1 MTKDGEEQE
10 HSGFLLYPES
20 ATSTLELDGI
30 AQMVANRCSTA
41 GGQDLLDA
49 WMIPLTEEGEWTQ
62 RRQAY
67 QECFAWLKRGSAW
80 PSLHWELKDSIWP
93 YLATEGYVL
102 NEDQTAQLWPAVRTA
117 LGMLHFAEK
126 HAEALMNLR
135 AQLRSLPSPDPAYK
149 AMVEVLGQDG
159 RLSPQA
165 SPALARLTVQLQRKQ
180 QEAREWMEAFLRKAR
195 ESGWATDLGVT
206 LRDDR
211 YVMVLNAE
219 GRKQVDGI
227 VHDVSASGQHFYVE
241 PAQAS
246 TYNNDLRECE
256 WAIRREKYRL
266 LAQLSEQ
273 IRPHAVGIRQWAS
286 LVYQWDVLQ
295 AVCSWSLQFPEA
307 NFPRLEAGVQD
318 WMAAYHPLLWME
330 GQTKGV
336 KIWPYSWRMSPE
348 QRFLVV
354 SGPNAGGKSVF
365 LKTVGLLQILFQ
377 CGWPLPCD
385 ASSVSCLMQGVVLGM
400 GDRQNLHQDLS
411 TYAAHLQLMAHALK
425 VAGSDHLILL
435 DEFGAGT
442 DPALGG
448 PLAEALLEPWLR
460 EGPKVLLNTHYGNLK
475 RLASQ
480 WPTVQD
486 ARMGFDTT
494 TLKPTYQL
502 LVGAPGSSYAMELAR
517 RAGLPDTVLAR
528 ATELT
533 ETTDLQ
539 SENLLVEWMDQK
551 QKAEELLKL
560 SQYKEELLDKLL
572 RKQEVADQE
581 ALSKREE
588 LSQNLR
594 NKGRRLLEEQRRA
607 MGFVL
612 QQFKTD
618 LDELRKDLR
627 SISPM
632 NAPGAAWNKALQALE
647 QGALQLQS
655 MENKLLESTRLTIP
669 PQDASQNQDESQ
681 GQAPGQGQV
690 PAEDFGSAFKVGQLV
705 KFRDGQLRG
714 EVLNS
719 NAKETEWMVESVRM
733 RTETARLIPASPFTV
748 NNPFKALSKRN
759 PKAESWAPKAESFV
773 PKAVEGGPLPNQ
785 VVDLRGLR
793 MHEWELPLQQR
804 LDRAV
809 VAGEDRI
816 YVLHGKGTGALRQG
830 VRDYLKR
837 QHHVKGLQDAPM
849 EAGGSG
855 WTWVDLG

>member
-1 MTKDGEEQE
+1 
-10 HSGFLLYPES
+10 
-20 ATSTLELDGI
+20 
-30 AQMVANRCSTA
+30 
-41 GGQDLLDA
+41 
-49 WMIPLTEEGEWTQ
+49 
-62 RRQAY
+62 
-67 QECFAWLKRGSAW
+67 
-80 PSLHWELKDSIWP
+80 
-93 YLATEGYVL
+93 
-102 NEDQTAQLWPAVRTA
+102 
-117 LGMLHFAEK
+117 
-126 HAEALMNLR
+126 
-135 AQLRSLPSPDPAYK
+135 
-149 AMVEVLGQDG
+149 
-159 RLSPQA
+159 
-165 SPALARLTVQLQRKQ
+165 
-180 QEAREWMEAFLRKAR
+180 
-195 ESGWATDLGVT
+195 
-206 LRDDR
+206 
-211 YVMVLNAE
+211 
-219 GRKQVDGI
+219 
-227 VHDVSASGQHFYVE
+227 
-241 PAQAS
+241 
-246 TYNNDLRECE
+246 
-256 WAIRREKYRL
+256 
-266 LAQLSEQ
+266 
-273 IRPHAVGIRQWAS
+273 
-286 LVYQWDVLQ
+286 
-295 AVCSWSLQFPEA
+295 
-307 NFPRLEAGVQD
+307 
-318 WMAAYHPLLWME
+318 
-330 GQTKGV
+330 
-336 KIWPYSWRMSPE
+336 
-348 QRFLVV
+348 
-354 SGPNAGGKSVF
+354 
-365 LKTVGLLQILFQ
+365 
-377 CGWPLPCD
+377 
-385 ASSVSCLMQGVVLGM
+385 
-400 GDRQNLHQDLS
+400 DRQDLHQDLS

-502 LVGAPGSSYAMELAR
+502 LFGAPGSSYAMELAR

-572 RKQEVADQE
+572 RKQEVAEQE
-581 ALSKREE
+581 ALNKREE

-627 SISPM
+627 SVSPM

-655 MENKLLESTRLTIP
+655 MENKLLESTRLTNP
-669 PQDASQNQDESQ
+669 PQDAGQNQVESQ
-681 GQAPGQGQV
+681 GQAPGQGQA
-690 PAEDFGSAFKVGQLV
+690 PAEDYGSAFKVGQLV

-719 NAKETEWMVESVRM
+719 DAKETEWMVESVRM

-748 NNPFKALSKRN
+748 NNPFKAQSKRN
-759 PKAESWAPKAESFV
+759 PKAESWAPKAESWA

-837 QHHVKGLQDAPM
+837 QHYVKGLQDAPM

-855 WTWVDLG
+855 WTWVNLG

>member
-1 MTKDGEEQE
+1 MTKVVEDREY
-10 HSGFLLYPES
+10 SGFLLYPES

-30 AQMVANRCSTA
+30 AQMVAERCSTA
-41 GGQDLLDA
+41 GGQALLDV
-49 WMIPLTEEGEWTQ
+49 WMIPLTEEGEWMQ

-67 QECFAWLKRGSAW
+67 HECYAWLKRGSAW

-117 LGMLHFAEK
+117 LGMLQFAEK

-135 AQLRSLPSPDPAYK
+135 AQLRSLPSPEPAYK

-165 SPALARLTVQLQRKQ
+165 SPVLARLTVQLQRKQ

-241 PAQAS
+241 PAHAS

-318 WMAAYHPLLWME
+318 WMAAYHPLLWLE

-336 KIWPYSWRMSPE
+336 KIWPYSWRLGPE
-348 QRFLVV
+348 KRFLVV

-385 ASSVSCLMQGVVLGM
+385 ASSASCLMQGLVLGM
-400 GDRQNLHQDLS
+400 GDRQDLHQDLS
-411 TYAAHLQLMAHALK
+411 TYAAHLQLIAHALK

-486 ARMGFDTT
+486 ARMGFNTT

-502 LVGAPGSSYAMELAR
+502 LIGAPGSSYAMELAR

-572 RKQEVADQE
+572 RKQEDAEQE
-581 ALSKREE
+581 ALHKREE
-588 LSQNLR
+588 QWQNLR
-594 NKGRRLLEEQRRA
+594 NKGRRLLEDQRRE

-612 QQFKTD
+612 QQFKED

-647 QGALQLQS
+647 QGAMQLQS
-655 MENKLLESTRLTIP
+655 MENKLLESKPLTNPLKDVGQIKNTGQIMNIGQS
-669 PQDASQNQDESQ
+669 QDL
-681 GQAPGQGQV
+681 
-690 PAEDFGSAFKVGQLV
+690 AEDFGSAFKVGQLV
-705 KFRDGQLRG
+705 KFKDGQLRG

-719 NAKETEWMVESVRM
+719 DAKETEWMVESVRM
-733 RTETARLIPASPFTV
+733 RTETARLIPASPFVV

-759 PKAESWAPKAESFV
+759 PKAESWASKSESRAPKAM
-773 PKAVEGGPLPNQ
+773 EGGPLPNQ

-816 YVLHGKGTGALRQG
+816 YILHGKGSGALRQG

>member
-1 MTKDGEEQE
+1 MTKDGEDQE

-93 YLATEGYVL
+93 YMATEGYVL

-117 LGMLHFAEK
+117 LGMLQFAEK
-126 HAEALMNLR
+126 HAEALTELR
-135 AQLRSLPSPDPAYK
+135 AQLRSLPSPEPAYK

-273 IRPHAVGIRQWAS
+273 IRPHALGIRQWAS

-318 WMAAYHPLLWME
+318 WMAAYHPLLWLE
-330 GQTKGV
+330 GQSKGV

-385 ASSVSCLMQGVVLGM
+385 ASSASCLMQGVVLGM
-400 GDRQNLHQDLS
+400 GDRQDLHQDLS

-572 RKQEVADQE
+572 RKQEEADQE
-581 ALSKREE
+581 AFRNREE

-627 SISPM
+627 SVSPM

-647 QGALQLQS
+647 QGAQQLQS
-655 MENKLLESTRLTIP
+655 MENKLLESTIFNNP
-669 PQDASQNQDESQ
+669 PHGAGQNNEAGQNQGAVQD
-681 GQAPGQGQV
+681 QA

-719 NAKETEWMVESVRM
+719 DAKETEWMVESVRM

-759 PKAESWAPKAESFV
+759 LKAESWAPKAESWAH
-773 PKAVEGGPLPNQ
+773 KAVEAGPLPNQ

>member
-1 MTKDGEEQE
+1 MRQVDENQP
-10 HSGFLLYPES
+10 SVGFNLFPES
-20 ATSTLELDGI
+20 ALSTLELDWIG
-30 AQMVANRCSTA
+30 QQVTDRCATG
-41 GGQDLLDA
+41 GGQSLLET
-49 WMIPLTEEGEWTQ
+49 WMIPLTEEREWMK

-67 QECFAWLKRGSAW
+67 QECYGWLKRGAAW
-80 PSLHWELKDSIWP
+80 PSLHWEVMDTMWP

-102 NEDQTAQLWPAVRTA
+102 DEDQTAHLWPAVRTA
-117 LGMLHFAEK
+117 LGILQFTEK
-126 HAEALMNLR
+126 HADALPTLR
-135 AQLRSLPSPDPAYK
+135 AEVRSLPSPEPAYL

-165 SPALARLTVQLQRKQ
+165 SPTLARLTVQLHRKQ
-180 QEAREWMEAFLRKAR
+180 QEVREWMDTFLRRAR
-195 ESGWATDLGVT
+195 ESGWATDLGIT

-211 YVMVLNAE
+211 YVLILNAE
-219 GRKQVDGI
+219 GRKQVEGI

-246 TYNNDLRECE
+246 FLNNDLRECE

-266 LAQLSEQ
+266 LAQLSDQ
-273 IRPHAVGIRQWAS
+273 LRPHADGVRYWSS

-295 AVCSWSLQFPEA
+295 AVCSWSLQFPDT
-307 NFPRLEAGVQD
+307 NFPRLEAGIQD
-318 WMAAYHPLLWME
+318 WISAYHPLLWLE
-330 GQTKGV
+330 GQAKGA
-336 KIWPYSWRMSPE
+336 KILPYSWRLSPE
-348 QRFLVV
+348 KRIMVV

-385 ASSVSCLMQGVVLGM
+385 ASSASFLMQGVVLGM
-400 GDRQNLHQDLS
+400 GDRQDLHQDLS

-442 DPALGG
+442 DPAMGG
-448 PLAEALLEPWLR
+448 PLAEAILEPWLR
-460 EGPKVLLNTHYGNLK
+460 EGPRVLLNTHYGNLK

-517 RAGLPDTVLAR
+517 RAGLPDTILVR
-528 ATELT
+528 ASELT
-533 ETTDLQ
+533 NSTELQ
-539 SENLLVEWMDQK
+539 SETLLVEWMDQK

-572 RKQEVADQE
+572 RKQEYADQE
-581 ALSKREE
+581 AITKREE
-588 LSQNLR
+588 QWQTLR
-594 NKGRRLLEEQRRA
+594 NKGRRLLEEQRRE

-612 QQFKTD
+612 QQFKAD
-618 LDELRKDLR
+618 LEELRQDLR
-627 SISPM
+627 SVSPV
-632 NAPGAAWNKALQALE
+632 NAPGAAWNKALRALE
-647 QGALQLQS
+647 QGALQFQGL
-655 MENKLLESTRLTIP
+655 EDKLPESTTSINSPQMVGQSPNPTEHHRLTF
-669 PQDASQNQDESQ
+669 A
-681 GQAPGQGQV
+681 
-690 PAEDFGSAFKVGQLV
+690 VGQLV
-705 KFRDGQLRG
+705 KFKDGQLRG
-714 EVLNS
+714 EVLS
-719 NAKETEWMVESVRM
+719 SDSKETEWMVESVRM
-733 RTETARLIPASPFTV
+733 RTETARLIPASPFGGSMTKPVSKGQATV
-748 NNPFKALSKRN
+748 EARARKDFDA
-759 PKAESWAPKAESFV
+759 
-773 PKAVEGGPLPNQ
+773 GPLPNQ

-793 MHEWELPLQQR
+793 MHEWELTLQQR
-804 LDRAV
+804 LDKAV

-837 QHHVKGLQDAPM
+837 QRHVQGLQDAPL